1 MPDARITVPS
11 SIPRGKP
18 FEVRIIVRHPME
30 TGYRTDE
37 SGKSIPRN
45 VIRSLSCRYDGDVV
59 FSAKLSSGIAANPY
73 LKFFVTAKESGQ
85 LAFEWVDD
93 NGVRGSDTAAVTVA

>member
-1 MPDARITVPS
+1 MPDARITVPPS
-11 SIPRGKP
+11 VPRGKP

-45 VIRSLSCRYDGDVV
+45 VIRSLSCRYNGEVV

-73 LKFFVTAKESGQ
+73 LKFFVTAKESGP

-93 NGVRGSDTAAVTVA
+93 SGLRGSDTASVTVA

>member
-1 MPDARITVPS
+1 MPDARVNVPAS
-11 SIPRGKP
+11 VARGKP
-18 FEVRIIVRHPME
+18 FEVRIIIRHPME

-45 VIRSLSCRYDGDVV
+45 VIRTLVCRYDNDVV

-73 LKFFVTAKESGQ
+73 LRFFITARETGN
-85 LAFEWVDD
+85 LTFEWTDD
-93 NGVRGSDTAAVTVA
+93 SGAQGSANAAVTVA